1 VKGYRRQ
8 VGANTAFYRAKEGR
22 RNGIR

>member
-22 RNGIR
+22 RYGIR